1 MKNDNESKAG
11 VQQLCRSHMVNSSSC
26 TADEENNIQT
36 FNQSLTK
43 REVDRRVYFF
53 FYIDFLVEGTNTK
66 LKIMQ
71 YIDLTTLYTQSR

>member
-26 TADEENNIQT
+26 TADEENIQT

-53 FYIDFLVEGTNTK
+53 
-66 LKIMQ
+66 
-71 YIDLTTLYTQSR
+71 LYRFSC